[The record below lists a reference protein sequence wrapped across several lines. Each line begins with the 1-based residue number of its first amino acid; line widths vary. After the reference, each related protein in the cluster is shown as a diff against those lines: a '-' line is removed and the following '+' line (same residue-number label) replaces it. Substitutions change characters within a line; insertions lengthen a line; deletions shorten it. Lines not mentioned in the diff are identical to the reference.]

1 MKSVAITSLCALAA
15 CLCVVV
21 CSQPAESQEERQASS
36 DNKLNNLLAERRDTL
51 HQLVEWVVAQHEQG
65 DATLDNVIQAKN
77 DLLDSELD
85 IATTK
90 TDRIRIRQEQV
101 ENLRYFENFMASRHE
116 NGSTTIIE
124 LLVVKAARLQ
134 AEIKLRRE

>member
-51 HQLVEWVVAQHEQG
+51 HQLVEWVVAVQKDG
-65 DATLDNVIQAKN
+65 GATLDNVIQAKN

-90 TDRIRIRQEQV
+90 TERIRIREEQV
-101 ENLRYFENFMASRHE
+101 ENFRYLENFIASRHE
-116 NGSTTIIE
+116 NGKITIYE
-124 LLVVKAARLQ
+124 LLVVKAARLE
-134 AEIKLRRE
+134 AEIKLLRE